1 MYDRRHVSIRSAAR
15 WVALMPLVMVGSM
28 LFWTLALGL
37 GGVSLLAVTGFTTS
51 AEIQTEMQGIP
62 ADPAPTA
69 TEPVTGHMDP
79 ITVHIEESTE
89 PEDVN
94 DNAGAA
100 APAPD
105 LADPVHYSHGL

>member
-1 MYDRRHVSIRSAAR
+1 MSDRRHVSFRSAAR
-15 WVALMPLVMVGSM
+15 WVALMPLLVIGSM

-37 GGVSLLAVTGFTTS
+37 GGVSLRAVTGFTTPG
-51 AEIQTEMQGIP
+51 EIQVSTE
-62 ADPAPTA
+62 PAPTA

-100 APAPD
+100 APGTE
-105 LADPVHYSHGL
+105 LADPVHYGPNQ

>member
-1 MYDRRHVSIRSAAR
+1 MYDRRRSSICSAAR
-15 WVALMPLVMVGSM
+15 WVALMPLMLVGAM

-37 GGVSLLAVTGFTTS
+37 GGVSLVAVTGFTT
-51 AEIQTEMQGIP
+51 EPEVQLGPQ
-62 ADPAPTA
+62 DPAPTA
-69 TEPVTGHMDP
+69 TEPVSGHVDP

-100 APAPD
+100 LPPVTGDD
-105 LADPVHYSHGL
+105 LGVARQLQN